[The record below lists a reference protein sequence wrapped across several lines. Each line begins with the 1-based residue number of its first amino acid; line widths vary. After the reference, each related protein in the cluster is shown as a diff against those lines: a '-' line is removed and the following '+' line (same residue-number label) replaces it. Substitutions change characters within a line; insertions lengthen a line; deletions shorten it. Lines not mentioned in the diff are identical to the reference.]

1 MKGGINMKWFEDV
14 FLKSIFDR
22 IGANNSKWLTVK
34 QTSICCQYMEQ
45 ELNRYENRYG
55 DICNGLLYRTVW
67 NGRKVLLHYSKL
79 NGCGTITFDYTE
91 QEKLQIQQRNEKIKQ
106 QRELEHIQR
115 CYTKHPDKYAKKLKK
130 IKADIV
136 YWEEDLQEC
145 IADGADTTDT
155 LRCLEESKQELELWE
170 SVQSI

>member
-45 ELNRYENRYG
+45 EFNRYENRYG
-55 DICNGLLYRTVW
+55 DMYNGLLYKYVW
-67 NGRKVLLHYSKL
+67 DGREVLLRFSKL
-79 NGCGTITFDYTE
+79 NGCGTIIFGYTE
-91 QEKLQIQQRNEKIKQ
+91 QEKMKIRRRDEETRK
-106 QRELEHIQR
+106 QRELERIQR
-115 CYTKHPDKYAKKLKK
+115 YYTKHPDKYAKKIEK
-130 IKADIV
+130 IKADIA
-136 YWEEDLQEC
+136 YWEDDLQEC
-145 IADGADTTDT
+145 IASGEDATET
-155 LRCLEESKQELELWE
+155 LRCIAESRTELKLWE